1 MIRSMTGYGKSQ
13 DIIDGREISV
23 EIRSV
28 NHRYYEFNSR
38 IPRAYGYL
46 EEKIKTLLH
55 KNISRGKIE
64 VSVIIN
70 NIENSDYSVQLN
82 KQILSEYINALS
94 EISVNGVDTE
104 KIGRFYPE
112 NDLSLSKIMKIPDIF
127 TVVKKPDD
135 EEKIWNAVKTVTG
148 KALEKFIYMRETEG
162 ESLKNDII
170 QRLNHILDM
179 VSIIETLE
187 PESVKIYRER
197 LYNKLLEVLEASDIN
212 EQRIIT
218 ETALFCDKVAVNEE
232 TVRLKSHISQII
244 SLLNSED
251 VVGKKTDFIIQE
263 MNREVNT
270 IGSKSQSID
279 ITKIVVDLKSEIEK
293 IREQIQ
299 NVE

>member
-64 VSVIIN
+64 VSVMIN

-94 EISVNGVDTE
+94 EVSVNGIDTE

-112 NDLSLSKIMKIPDIF
+112 NDLSLSNIMRIPEIF
-127 TVVKKPDD
+127 TVVKKQDD
-135 EEKIWNAVKTVTG
+135 EEKIWNAVKTVTE
-148 KALEKFIYMRETEG
+148 KSLEKFIYMRETEG

-179 VSIIETLE
+179 VNIIETLE
-187 PESVKIYRER
+187 PESVKMYRER
-197 LYNKLLEVLEASDIN
+197 LYNKLLEVLESSDIN

-232 TVRLKSHISQII
+232 TVRLKSHINQII
-244 SLLNSED
+244 SLLDSED
-251 VVGKKTDFIIQE
+251 IVGKKTDFIIQE

-279 ITKIVVDLKSEIEK
+279 ITRIVVDLKSEIEK

-299 NVE
+299 NIE